1 MCSGFKIWEKFLLL
15 KSKYWKKLCN
25 VLSCGI
31 FFCYFLYAEGIFISV
46 WGSPIQMHSLLLNLD
61 KMFVTMDFQNCSIFQ
76 ACARISPSNPSQ
88 FFSISHSIC
97 NASFLLTAA
106 RRVCSVPKGP
116 RDTLWNNQNPQ
127 GQFVCSQY
135 LLSRVEGKF

>member
-1 MCSGFKIWEKFLLL
+1 M
-15 KSKYWKKLCN
+15 
-25 VLSCGI
+25 LSCGI
-31 FFCYFLYAEGIFISV
+31 FFCCFLYAEGIFVSA

-76 ACARISPSNPSQ
+76 SCTRISPSNPSQ
-88 FFSISHSIC
+88 FSSISHPIC
-97 NASFLLTAA
+97 NASFLLMAA

-135 LLSRVEGKF
+135 LLSRVEGIF